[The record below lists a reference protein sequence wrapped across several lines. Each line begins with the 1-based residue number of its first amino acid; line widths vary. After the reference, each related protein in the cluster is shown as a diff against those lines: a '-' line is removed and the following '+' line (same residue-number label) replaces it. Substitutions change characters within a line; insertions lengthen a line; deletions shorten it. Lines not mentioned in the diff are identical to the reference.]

1 MGIYKRTIIITGI
14 LTVISFGACLILHY
28 MYMSR
33 ETEFWCN
40 ITLGIS
46 GSSLLTLIS
55 SIIGYKVERKRI
67 LEKFYYYTNKILKQ
81 VNQYQLN
88 MTLEEKI
95 DFLLEYA
102 DSDKIEWDSCLG
114 DIDFLFDF
122 RKKNFKYIYYSI
134 YKPLLELQM
143 AVQKHYWHF
152 KWHKDGTGKND
163 RVMEDFVAEIEPLIL
178 DRQEENVPGEFDKS
192 GVITKSVVITSVSN
206 KIVGKINKELS
217 GRYYKLM
224 YNKKCSKVEG
234 TR

>member
-1 MGIYKRTIIITGI
+1 
-14 LTVISFGACLILHY
+14 
-28 MYMSR
+28 
-33 ETEFWCN
+33 
-40 ITLGIS
+40 
-46 GSSLLTLIS
+46 
-55 SIIGYKVERKRI
+55 
-67 LEKFYYYTNKILKQ
+67 
-81 VNQYQLN
+81 

-122 RKKNFKYIYYSI
+122 RKKNFEYIYCSI
-134 YKPLLELQM
+134 YKPLLELQR

-152 KWHKDGTGKND
+152 KWYKDGIGKND

-192 GVITKSVVITSVSN
+192 GVITKSLVIISVSN
-206 KIVGKINKELS
+206 KIVGKINNELR

-224 YNKKCSKVEG
+224 YNKKCSEVEEQG
-234 TR
+234 EADTL